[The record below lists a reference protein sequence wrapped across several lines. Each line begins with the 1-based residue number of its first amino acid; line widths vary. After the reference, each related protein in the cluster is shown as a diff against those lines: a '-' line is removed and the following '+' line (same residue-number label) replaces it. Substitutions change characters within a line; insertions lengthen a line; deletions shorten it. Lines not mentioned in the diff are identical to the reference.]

1 MPVPG
6 SGSDKYR
13 RGVVGVL
20 AGSAAYPGAAV
31 LACEGAAPL
40 AGMVRYVGPE
50 RAESLVLGRRP
61 EVVCGAGRV
70 QAWVLGSGI
79 GVDDDARL
87 AEARAVLAGALTA
100 VEDERVPV
108 VLDAGAIDLVTPG
121 VTLPP
126 WVVLTPHAGEL
137 ARLLTRCGMAGE
149 AGDGVERAEVEA
161 EPVRWLREV
170 VRLTGATV
178 LLKGSVTLVAAPGG
192 VLWSQAGAPG
202 WLATA
207 GAGDV
212 LAGVVGAFL
221 AGSSMRVVRRPRL
234 AAEVV
239 AAAVVVHGLAATIA
253 SEAVGG
259 GPITALDV
267 AHAVPRAVAH
277 LLATP

>member
-1 MPVPG
+1 MWCGSSPG
-6 SGSDKYR
+6 
-13 RGVVGVL
+13 L
-20 AGSAAYPGAAV
+20 GAR
-31 LACEGAAPL
+31 
-40 AGMVRYVGPE
+40 VR
-50 RAESLVLGRRP
+50 
-61 EVVCGAGRV
+61 
-70 QAWVLGSGI
+70 I